1 MEAELL
7 LGYPGTA
14 EPAVPLNEEEPI
26 AKAPPP
32 QLEDH
37 IGETSKT
44 PLNDHESEVIA
55 EFGEPASVEG
65 LSLFM
70 KLGLAGIILAAC
82 YAWVRAHNPR
92 SSRASAGRHG
102 AYEKGGLA

>member
-1 MEAELL
+1 M
-7 LGYPGTA
+7 GT
-14 EPAVPLNEEEPI
+14 

-32 QLEDH
+32 QVEDH
-37 IGETSKT
+37 IGETSKS

-55 EFGEPASVEG
+55 EFGEPSAEG

-82 YAWVRAHNPR
+82 YAWIRVHSPR
-92 SSRASAGRHG
+92 NSRVSAGRHG
-102 AYEKGGLA
+102 AYEKSLA